1 MKRFRAMTK
10 INLWISVF
18 LMMAISGAA
27 LSSQGEPY
35 PLEAWAKRADMQ
47 QVRISPDGNRIALL
61 NIVSDTGNP
70 ILEVYNANDL
80 SAKPFRMNADPM
92 EITSVSWVTD
102 DLLIFSARDKVRDKI
117 DGWNQGVYER
127 ALGLLTLNKDPKK
140 SSWKKIAASD
150 RADSGSLNI
159 VSTLPS
165 IPNKILISARKSI
178 PGTTGRQEFISTY
191 YKYDVKT
198 GRRSQITSS
207 AGAVKRISFD
217 KDGDPQFGSGYDG
230 GKGEYLT
237 YYREKGSKKWE
248 IIHRIHKDSFED
260 WRPLGLDPEA
270 PGNLLVLGNNGDDKT
285 GLWSYNPKT
294 KKHEELIYRRSDVD
308 ILVRSHTNQFTN
320 GDEITAVRYRDGRK
334 TKFVWFNGEEEA
346 LYNQLQELIPN
357 SDRLN
362 ISRTRDPQTMLVSN
376 SGPRDPGTY
385 YLVKNGR
392 IEVIGSSYP
401 DFASDQLADVRG
413 ISYEARDGKKIPGW
427 ITVPNSKPPY
437 PLVVLPHGGPFVREG
452 SGFDPWAQLLANR
465 GYMVL
470 QPQYRGSK
478 GYGTDFYTTAFI
490 NGGQGGYQMQ
500 DDKDDGALY
509 LVEQGLVDPDRM
521 MMFGWSYGGYAA
533 LIAASRTPQIYQC
546 VIAGATVPNTNQQV
560 NYYRNQMTRFGG
572 AGMIEQIRMWDDSI
586 SPIKEVAKVNIP
598 MLIVHGTVDQRTPP
612 KAAREYIAAMEENGK
627 EFKTVWLDGADHFSN
642 TLFYRHKMTLYTA
655 MTDYLKNDCFTDRDE
670 VASN

>member
-1 MKRFRAMTK
+1 MRR
-10 INLWISVF
+10 IIYWLSVF
-18 LMMAISGAA
+18 LTAA
-27 LSSQGEPY
+27 LSFPVLSSQVEPY

-47 QVRISPDGNRIALL
+47 NVSISPDGNRLALL
-61 NIVSDTGNP
+61 KIATDEGNP
-70 ILEVYNANDL
+70 ILEIYDTNDL
-80 SAKPFRMNADPM
+80 SARPFKMNADPM
-92 EITSVSWVTD
+92 EMVDLDWVSEDMIVFT
-102 DLLIFSARDKVRDKI
+102 ARAKVRNKI
-117 DGWNQGVYER
+117 DGWNQGVYEYS
-127 ALGLLTLNKDPKK
+127 LGLLTLNKDPKK
-140 SSWKKIAASD
+140 NNWKKIGESTKAQT
-150 RADSGSLNI
+150 GGLNI
-159 VSTLPS
+159 VSSLPS
-165 IPNKILISARKSI
+165 KPNKILISARSSSGSLDKLRPS
-178 PGTTGRQEFISTY
+178 EYFVTY
-191 YKYDVKT
+191 YEYDIKT
-198 GRRSQITSS
+198 GRRSRITSS
-207 AGAVKRISFD
+207 AGEVKGIRFD
-217 KDGDPQFGSGYDG
+217 KDADPQFGRGYDAA
-230 GKGEYLT
+230 KNEYLY
-237 YYREKGSKKWE
+237 YYREKGSSKWE
-248 IIHRIHKDSFED
+248 IIHRSHRDSFED
-260 WRPLGLDPEA
+260 WSPIGLDPEA
-270 PGNLLVLGNNGDDKT
+270 PGNLLVLGNNGDDKI

-308 ILVRSHTNQFTN
+308 IFVRFHTNRFTN
-320 GDEITAVRYRDGRK
+320 DDEITAVSYRDGRK
-334 TKFVWFNGEEEA
+334 TKYVWFNGEEEA
-346 LYNQLQELIPN
+346 LYNQLQGLIPN
-357 SDRLN
+357 SDRLI

-385 YLVKNGR
+385 YLVKNGQ
-392 IEVIGSSYP
+392 IEVFGSTYP

-413 ISYEARDGKKIPGW
+413 ISYEARDGKQIPGW

-437 PLVVLPHGGPFVREG
+437 PLVVLPHGGPFVREP

-560 NYYRNQMTRFGG
+560 NYYRNQMTGFGG

-612 KAAREYIAAMEENGK
+612 KAAREYIAAMKESGK
-627 EFKTVWLDGADHFSN
+627 EFKSVWLDGADHFSN
-642 TLFYRHKMTLYTA
+642 TLTYNHKLTFYTA
-655 MTDYLKNDCFTDRDE
+655 MTDYLENDCFSKSQS
-670 VASN
+670 VASK